1 MAIPSAGVAPRTAFH
16 NFLPPASFEMVAPEM
31 GPLVFAANF
40 AVDKAPASPFKHF
53 PATL

>member
-1 MAIPSAGVAPRTAFH
+1 MAPRTAFH

-31 GPLVFAANF
+31 GPLVFAMMF
-40 AVDKAPASPFKHF
+40 ADDKTPASPFNHF